1 METMTKRILTYTLSA
16 CLMLVS
22 GCGHN
27 NASAAPAGG
36 GGAPQAMP
44 VGMVTANAQPVNEST
59 EYVGTLKSRNS
70 STISPQVE
78 GVVTKI
84 FVRSGDSVKPGEK
97 LMQIDPLKQQATV
110 GTQEATRAS
119 KLANVKYAEQQLN
132 RTRGLANAGVVSKQE
147 LDQAQSAY
155 DAAKSDLEA
164 LDATVRE
171 QTVQLRYY
179 SVTAPTAG
187 IVGDIPVHEGDR
199 VTTTTVLTTVD
210 RPGPLELYINV
221 PVERSSD
228 LALGKK
234 VEVLNT
240 QDKAIAQGKITF
252 VSPHVDDQTQTILVK
267 SLIENSGDKL
277 RTSQFTRVRIIWG
290 AKPGVTVPVLAVN
303 RINGQFFAYVAEGS
317 DPKALTAH
325 QREIKVGD
333 MIGNDYVVL
342 DGIKGGERV
351 ITSGTQML
359 FEGAPVTPKS

>member
-1 METMTKRILTYTLSA
+1 MKKMIARFSLSA
-16 CLMLVS
+16 AAASLVLIS

-27 NASAAPAGG
+27 NAAAAPNG

-44 VGMVTANAQPVNEST
+44 VGMVTANSLPVNEST

-78 GVVTKI
+78 GIVTKI
-84 FVRSGDSVKPGEK
+84 LVRSGDSVKAGER

-110 GTQEATRAS
+110 GTQEATRAA
-119 KLANVKYAEQQLN
+119 KVANVKYAEQQLN
-132 RTRGLANAGVVSKQE
+132 RTRNLANAGVVSKQE

-155 DAAKSDLEA
+155 DAAKAELEA
-164 LDATVRE
+164 LDASVRE
-171 QTVQLRYY
+171 QTVQLKYY
-179 SVTAPTAG
+179 SVTAPAAG

-199 VTTTTVLTTVD
+199 VTTATVLTTVD

-228 LALGKK
+228 LSLGKK
-234 VEVLNT
+234 VEVLDT
-240 QDKAIAQGKITF
+240 AGKTVAQGKITF

-277 RTSQFTRVRIIWG
+277 RTSQFTRTRIIWG
-290 AKPGVTVPVLAVN
+290 SKPGVTVPVLAVT
-303 RINGQFFAYVAEGS
+303 RINGQFFAYVAEGN
-317 DPKALTAH
+317 DPKTLTAH

-342 DGIKGGERV
+342 DGIKSGERV